1 MKWLVYM
8 YINRFRFNFLSYRKV
23 GSKVV
28 SWKCGKCLFV
38 CRCGSGWYIPMGS
51 YIPIIGHLLFSD
63 IPTVNTKILPIK
75 PTQFGSNTFT
85 IFCQIIIKDLSLWDD
100 WSYKEPKEIL
110 CFWSRSIS
118 LFEKKYTIKK
128 TGWRLSWVIVW
139 LKYFHCLKV
148 KTLLGFYW
156 NGKYNLVLIIR

>member
-1 MKWLVYM
+1 MEVWQM
-8 YINRFRFNFLSYRKV
+8 
-23 GSKVV
+23 
-28 SWKCGKCLFV
+28 FV
-38 CRCGSGWYIPMGS
+38 CLPLWIRMIYSNGFLYSNNWP
-51 YIPIIGHLLFSD
+51 PPLLWHPNSQHQD
-63 IPTVNTKILPIK
+63 PPNKT